1 MKKPLLAGLVSA
13 ALVAGLMPAS
23 LAAVPSQ
30 EEAGQVLSALDIMVG
45 DQNGDLNLGATVTRA
60 EFTKMVIA
68 ASPYRD
74 SAGEAASVSPYPDVP
89 RTHWAAPY
97 VQAAASAGYV
107 SGYLDGTFHP
117 AANITLAEG
126 VTMVLPLLGYTS
138 EDFTGAYPAGQM
150 SAYHNLGLD
159 EGVSATQDSPL
170 TREDALYLFYNL
182 MTAKTKQGTYYLN
195 TLEPGLNLVDQ
206 SGTLDRVALVNSA
219 MEGPVVAEGSW
230 TSKLPFALSSIAVY
244 RDGKPASS
252 QAVQPLDV
260 VYWSDSMHQLWAY
273 SKKVTGTLERISPSA
288 SRPTSVTVA
297 GTEYALESSDAVY
310 SVSDLGQF
318 RTGDA
323 VTLLLGRG
331 GGVAA
336 IRPSG
341 VSGEHSDVVGMVTA
355 VQNSSYTDE
364 NGDSYTS
371 YSVTLVTTSG
381 STATYPTQDKYLS
394 EGDLVRVTGS
404 GDSIQVKRLSNASLS
419 GSFNSDATKLGRYA
433 LADDVEILDT
443 YGDTAAIR
451 VYPNRLSGVTLK
463 DDAVRFYSTNEQG
476 EIDRLI
482 LEEVTGDMHTYGVLT
497 SAKEINS
504 GMTLMGNYTLD
515 VAGTAI
521 PIVSTNTVYG
531 VHKGACQVIGST
543 KDPDRIRNLSE
554 VALDSV
560 SSTTAISSSNQKYP
574 VSEQVAVYE
583 IRNDSYYYSSLSRVN
598 GGDYILTGYY
608 DKPAVEGGQIR
619 VILAKAK

>member
-23 LAAVPSQ
+23 LAAIPSE
-30 EEAGQVLSALDIMVG
+30 EEAGQVLSALDILVG
-45 DQNGDLNLGATVTRA
+45 DENGDLHLDRYVTRA

-117 AANITLAEG
+117 SANITLAEG
-126 VTMVLPLLGYTS
+126 VTMVLPLLGYTT

-150 SAYHNLGLD
+150 AAYHNLGLD
-159 EGVSATQDSPL
+159 EGVTATQNSPM

-182 MTAKTKQGTYYLN
+182 MTAKTKQGSYYLN

-206 SGTLDRVALVNSA
+206 NGTLDRVALVNSA

-230 TSKLPFALSSIAVY
+230 TSKLPFSLSSVTVY
-244 RDGKPASS
+244 RDGKLASS
-252 QAVQPLDV
+252 QAIQPLDV
-260 VYWSDSMHQLWAY
+260 VYWSDSMNQLWAY
-273 SKKVTGTLERISPSA
+273 SKKVTGTLERVSPSA

-297 GTEYALESSDAVY
+297 GTEYPLESSDAVY

-323 VTLLLGRG
+323 VTLLLGRD

-336 IRPSG
+336 IRSSG
-341 VSGEHSDVVGMVTA
+341 VLGESSDVVGMVTA
-355 VQNSSYTDE
+355 VQNSSYVDE

-371 YSVTLVTTSG
+371 YSITLVTTSG
-381 STATYPTQDKYLS
+381 ATATYPTRDKYWD

-404 GDSIQVKRLSNASLS
+404 GDSIQVKRLSSSSLS
-419 GSFNSDATKLGRYA
+419 GSFNSDATKLGDYT
-433 LADDVEILDT
+433 LADNVEILDT
-443 YGDTAAIR
+443 YDDTTAIR
-451 VYPNRLSGVTLK
+451 VYPNRLSGVKLK
-463 DDAVRFYSTNEQG
+463 SDAVRFYSTNEQG

-482 LEEVTGDMHTYGVLT
+482 LEDVTGDMHSYGVLT
-497 SAKEINS
+497 SAKEINA

-515 VAGTAI
+515 LAGTSI
-521 PIVSTNTVYG
+521 PLVTTNTVYG
-531 VHKGACQVIGST
+531 VHKGACQVIGSVQS
-543 KDPDRIRNLSE
+543 PERVRNLSE
-554 VALDSV
+554 VALDS
-560 SSTTAISSSNQKYP
+560 SPLPPPSP
-574 VSEQVAVYE
+574 LP
-583 IRNDSYYYSSLSRVN
+583 IRNTRSLSRWPSTRSAMTA
-598 GGDYILTGYY
+598 ITT
-608 DKPAVEGGQIR
+608 PASPG
-619 VILAKAK
+619 